1 MKKTKQLL
9 LITLLISFN
18 SCQAQKTNDT
28 ELISTITERLG
39 VRIGVKKGSELKF
52 YDEKDNTFYEAPEMK
67 FNVPNGTDEIIMAG
81 SLLIVRN
88 NSDLRFY
95 QEINYDMEYFGY
107 GFIEL
112 PEKNFSLPNRVDEI
126 AMPYGIGLLC
136 VRNGSELRFYKEEDY
151 EFKKINYEFKE
162 LPEMKFNLPNEV
174 DEIAMS
180 GTVIFVRNG
189 SELKVYSSKDKTLK
203 ELPEMKFKLPKGTD
217 EIIMTPTGLLG
228 VRVGSELRF
237 YDAKTPS
244 YTELT
249 EMKFNLP
256 KN

>member
-1 MKKTKQLL
+1 M
-9 LITLLISFN
+9 LISFN
-18 SCQAQKTNDT
+18 SCHAQKTNDT

-39 VRIGVKKGSELKF
+39 VRIGVKNGSELKF

-88 NSDLRFY
+88 NSDLKFY

-151 EFKKINYEFKE
+151 EFKKKDYKYKELPDMKFSLPNGADEIIMNGKIVGVRNGFEVRFYKYYAKDKKIKE
-162 LPEMKFNLPNEV
+162 LPELKFNLPNG
-174 DEIAMS
+174 A
-180 GTVIFVRNG
+180 
-189 SELKVYSSKDKTLK
+189 
-203 ELPEMKFKLPKGTD
+203 D

-228 VRVGSELRF
+228 VRNGLEVRF
-237 YDAKTPS
+237 YDAKNKTF
-244 YTELT
+244 TELT